1 MCFEYLYN
9 HKYGI
14 KRNRYNLNNLYNL
27 GYNNILEKKWRKNL
41 LFYSN
46 EFKNNEYFKNLLHKY
61 KNI

>member
-27 GYNNILEKKWRKNL
+27 GYNNILEKK
-41 LFYSN
+41 
-46 EFKNNEYFKNLLHKY
+46 
-61 KNI
+61 